1 MKLAGSA
8 FKAIRSAWTSTGF
21 KYPACIPRGANTVYN
36 QAVNVSAD
44 GTARDKAD
52 FANFAYQ
59 WALMLEGHHNG
70 EEVKT
75 GVPGLVNGNVA
86 EHAEFHD
93 GLVTY

>member
-1 MKLAGSA
+1 MEGKGAHRLQIS
-8 FKAIRSAWTSTGF
+8 S
-21 KYPACIPRGANTVYN
+21 CILRGANAVYN
-36 QAVNVSAD
+36 QAVSVSAD

-59 WALMLEGHHNG
+59 WARMLEGHHNG

>member
-1 MKLAGSA
+1 M
-8 FKAIRSAWTSTGF
+8 
-21 KYPACIPRGANTVYN
+21 
-36 QAVNVSAD
+36 SAD

-59 WALMLEGHHNG
+59 WALMLEGRHDGG
-70 EEVKT
+70 EVVFPGMNEKT

-93 GLVTY
+93 GLVTH

>member
-1 MKLAGSA
+1 MEGEGALRFQIPS
-8 FKAIRSAWTSTGF
+8 
-21 KYPACIPRGANTVYN
+21 CILRGANTVYN

-70 EEVKT
+70 EETVFSGMNEKT